1 MIIPEHIVDQIRE
14 QADIVEIIGE
24 DLELRK
30 KGANYVAL
38 SPFTDEKTPSFTVSP
53 DKQIF
58 KDFSSGV
65 GGNVFKFVMEYHRMT
80 FPESVEYVA
89 NRVGIKLEQN
99 KTSQDF
105 KELDRRQKAQKAI
118 NYINEIYQKE
128 LGKKENIDKLN
139 YFFSRGLNNEVISKF
154 NLGYSPD
161 SWDYVY
167 ESLLS
172 KKVDIASMLDSGVIV
187 KTKKGTYFDRFK
199 GRAMFPI
206 RDHIGRIVGFSGRQI
221 VIDKKSGKYVNSPQ
235 CLLYDKS
242 KLLYGLFESKDA
254 IRNKNEVLLV
264 EGQLDVISLH
274 KVGIDNVV
282 ASSGTA
288 LTQQQVDLISRFASV
303 IYFIYDSDDAGI
315 NAANKGIDL
324 ALKKEMDVKVVVL
337 PKGDDPDSIIN
348 SNGKNT
354 FINYLNRAIDF
365 VEFKILRYKEANP
378 KETAQSRAGIIRDLI
393 KSISQIPDRFQ
404 HDHYLGRVAHFL
416 DLSRHEQDLLYSE
429 KEKLEIK
436 NAGKLEFKQEKGTVA
451 NESDGNNFVIHNIQN
466 QYEKSRLD
474 EDASLKVAGA
484 VLPEELIL
492 LKYAL
497 QGFNEINRMTD
508 EFEIS
513 IDTFVTKEAVE
524 LFEILSNLSN
534 VKGKSLLEVIQ
545 DSEFIS
551 EENKALFFGLTL
563 TGEEKS
569 NNWIKYRTIGV
580 EHNLFADLADALI
593 KLELKKLDTRSK
605 NLLSLL
611 KSESANKE
619 EIQQDLYE
627 LTMHKNNL
635 IAKLQNSE

>member
-1 MIIPEHIVDQIRE
+1 LIIPEHIVDQIRE

>member
-1 MIIPEHIVDQIRE
+1 LIIPEHIVDQIRE

-89 NRVGIKLEQN
+89 NRVGIKLEPN

>member
-89 NRVGIKLEQN
+89 NRVGIKLEQSQN
-99 KTSQDF
+99 SQDF

-118 NYINEIYQKE
+118 NYINEIYKRE

-139 YFFSRGLNNEVISKF
+139 YFFSRGLNNEIISKF

-161 SWDYVY
+161 SWDYVFGK
-167 ESLLS
+167 LVG
-172 KKVDIASMLDSGVIV
+172 KKVDVDSMTDCGVIV
-187 KTKKGTYFDRFK
+187 KSKKGTYFDRFK

-206 RDHIGRIVGFSGRQI
+206 RDHIGRVVGFSGRQI
-221 VIDKKSGKYVNSPQ
+221 VEDKKSGKYVNSPQ

-264 EGQLDVISLH
+264 EGQIDVLSLH

-288 LTQQQVDLISRFASV
+288 LTQQQVDLISRFAKV
-303 IYFIYDSDDAGI
+303 IYFIYDSDNAGI

-337 PKGDDPDSIIN
+337 PEGEDPDSIIN

-354 FINYLNRAIDF
+354 FLNYLNHAIDF
-365 VEFKILRYKEANP
+365 VEFKIKRYKDGNP

-393 KSISQIPDRFQ
+393 KSISLIPDRFQ
-404 HDHYLGRVAHFL
+404 HDHYLSRVAHFL
-416 DLSRHEQDLLYSE
+416 DLSKHEQDLLYSE

-436 NAGKLEFKQEKGTVA
+436 SVGKLDFYQKKVSEDKEAGKDLIV
-451 NESDGNNFVIHNIQN
+451 HNTQS
-466 QYEKSRLD
+466 QYKKSRLD
-474 EDASLKVAGA
+474 EDESLKVADSIM
-484 VLPEELIL
+484 PEELIL

-497 QGFNEINRMTD
+497 QGFDEINKMTD

-513 IDTFVTKEAVE
+513 IDTFITKEAVE

-545 DSEFIS
+545 DSELIS

-569 NNWIKYRTIGV
+569 NNWGKYRTIGV
-580 EHNLFADLADALI
+580 EHNLFADLADSLI
-593 KLELKKLDTRSK
+593 KLELKKLDLRSK

-611 KSESANKE
+611 KSEEVNKE
-619 EIQQDLYE
+619 EIQQDLYH

-635 IAKLQNSE
+635 IAKLENTL